1 MKSKLG
7 ISVGMLGAL
16 MYFMGLFS
24 GYTVLLLM
32 VGYVLLIEDNA
43 WLRRTAVKSLII
55 CVCFSLIYNVI
66 GLIPN
71 LIGVI
76 DDLFSIFNGSFSIVV
91 VSRIVYFIQSV
102 ISFAETILLLIL
114 GYKALSQKT
123 LVIKPIDKIITDHMK
138 DE

>member
-7 ISVGMLGAL
+7 ISVGMLGAI

-32 VGYVLLIEDNA
+32 VGYVLLFEDNA
-43 WLRRTAVKSLII
+43 WLRRTAVKALVV
-55 CVCFSLIYNVI
+55 CVSFSLLYYVI
-66 GLIPN
+66 GLIPD

-76 DDLFSIFNGSFSIVV
+76 DDVFNIFGESFSITVI
-91 VSRIVYFIQSV
+91 SRIIYFIQSV
-102 ISFAETILLLIL
+102 ISFAETVLLLIL

-123 LVIKPIDKIITDHMK
+123 LVIKPIDKIITEHMK
-138 DE
+138 EE